1 MQNLDSQTQN
11 ESDNNRPDATLLGI
25 GLLLIATVL
34 FAVQDV
40 LTKQLTTRVSV
51 TQILVLRYFAFTIF
65 ALIIAY
71 SRIGLKTVFRS
82 AWPSLQVSRCLIM
95 CIEIG
100 IFAYAVRFLGIAE
113 IHAIFSCF
121 PLVIT
126 ALSVP
131 FLKEQVGWRRWCAV
145 VVGFIGTVI
154 ILQPGSGVFNP
165 AAMLALV
172 CVVLYSLYNILTRL
186 VSAKDRFETSLVYF
200 GVVGLI
206 ASFIAVLGRW
216 QTPDAETAWLLAGV
230 CTTSVVAHML
240 LIKALEVAS
249 AVVLQP
255 FNYFILVWA
264 ILLGYWIFD
273 EVLELYEVFGALIV
287 VSSGVYVGL
296 REYRASRVVDVM

>member
-1 MQNLDSQTQN
+1 MQI
-11 ESDNNRPDATLLGI
+11 SDKQAQSGSGTKRPDATLLGI
-25 GLLLIATVL
+25 GLLLIATIL
-34 FAVQDV
+34 FAFQDV

-51 TQILVLRYFAFTIF
+51 TQILVLRYFSFTVF
-65 ALIIAY
+65 ALIIAH
-71 SRIGLKTVFRS
+71 SRVGLRSVFRS
-82 AWPSLQVSRCLIM
+82 AWPGLQVARCLIM
-95 CIEIG
+95 CTEIG

-131 FLKEQVGWRRWCAV
+131 LLKEQVGWRRWCAV
-145 VVGFIGTVI
+145 TVGFIGTLI

-172 CVVLYSLYNILTRL
+172 CVLLYSIYNILTRK

-200 GVVGLI
+200 GVVGL
-206 ASFIAVLGRW
+206 AGSFIAVLGRW
-216 QTPDAETAWLLAGV
+216 QTTDPETAWLLAGV
-230 CTTSVVAHML
+230 CFTSVVAHML
-240 LIKALEVAS
+240 LIKSLELAS

-264 ILLGYWIFD
+264 ILFGYLVFG
-273 EVLELYEVFGALIV
+273 EVLELYEVIGALIV

-296 REYRASRVVDVM
+296 REYQASTTRRT

>member
-1 MQNLDSQTQN
+1 MQNFDKQTQ
-11 ESDNNRPDATLLGI
+11 SGLDTSPPDTTLLGI
-25 GLLLIATVL
+25 GLLLI
-34 FAVQDV
+34 

-51 TQILVLRYFAFTIF
+51 TQILVLRYFAFTVF

-71 SRIGLKTVFRS
+71 NRIGLKKVFRS
-82 AWPSLQVSRCLIM
+82 AWPSLQVGRCLIM

-100 IFAYAVRFLGIAE
+100 LFAY
-113 IHAIFSCF
+113 SCF

-145 VVGFIGTVI
+145 LFGFVGTII

-165 AAMLALV
+165 AAILALV
-172 CVVLYSLYNILTRL
+172 CVLLYSFYNILTRM

-216 QTPDAETAWLLAGV
+216 QTPDPETAWLLAGV
-230 CTTSVVAHML
+230 CFTSVVAHML

-264 ILLGYWIFD
+264 ILFGYWVFD

-287 VSSGVYVGL
+287 VTSGVYVGL
-296 REYRASRVVDVM
+296 REYQASRVKSSPTSSGK

>member
-71 SRIGLKTVFRS
+71 SRIGLN
-82 AWPSLQVSRCLIM
+82 
-95 CIEIG
+95 
-100 IFAYAVRFLGIAE
+100 AE

-296 REYRASRVVDVM
+296 REYRASRVVDVRQANRRERRD